1 MHEKIEERGFVHGK
15 METFQFLLETFQ
27 CSATSTKRGNAK
39 VNSKNSTG
47 YQTSRQVRNQM
58 WTRVKRDYELYL
70 FLLPII
76 IIYLVFKY
84 YPMYGVQIAFKDFS
98 PSQGIWGS
106 EWVGLQHF
114 IDFFNSY
121 NFWSII
127 TNTITLSFLSL
138 LFGFPVPIIIA
149 IMLNQMLGKRYKKF
163 IQTVIYAPHFISTVV
178 LVGMLHVFLSPNS
191 GIVNHLITW
200 LGGEPVLFMADEGWF
215 RPLYI
220 LSGIW
225 QETGFAT
232 IIYLAALAGV
242 NPELHEAAIMDG
254 ASKWKR
260 VWYVD
265 IPSILPTIVIL
276 LILALGNIMSIGFEK
291 AFLMQ
296 NDLNYATSN
305 ILPTYVYEMGIQKAQ
320 YSFSTAVG
328 LFNSIINIILIVTVN
343 RIAKRLT
350 ETSLW

>member
-1 MHEKIEERGFVHGK
+1 MKVQSVEVDAKPYR
-15 METFQFLLETFQ
+15 
-27 CSATSTKRGNAK
+27 AKRGLGAK
-39 VNSKNSTG
+39 IK
-47 YQTSRQVRNQM
+47 RN
-58 WTRVKRDYELYL
+58 YELYL
-70 FLLPII
+70 FLVPIVVL
-76 IIYLVFKY
+76 YALFRY

-98 PSQGIWGS
+98 PSLGIWGS
-106 EWVGLQHF
+106 EWVGFHHF
-114 IDFFNSY
+114 IEFFEAY
-121 NFWSII
+121 NFWPIMS
-127 TNTITLSFLSL
+127 NTLSLSFLSL
-138 LFGFPVPIIIA
+138 LLGFPAPILIA
-149 IMLNQMLGKRYKKF
+149 LMLNQMLSERYKRV
-163 IQTVIYAPHFISTVV
+163 IQTVIYAPHFISIVV
-178 LVGMLHVFLSPNS
+178 LVGMMNVFLSPNS
-191 GIVNHLITW
+191 GIVNHIIGW
-200 LGGEPVLFMADEGWF
+200 FGGSPVLFMADEGWF

-242 NPELHEAAIMDG
+242 NPELHEAAIVDG

-260 VWYVD
+260 VVHVD
-265 IPSILPTIVIL
+265 IPGILPTIVIL
-276 LILALGNIMSIGFEK
+276 LILALGNVMSIGFEK

-296 NDLNYATSN
+296 NDLNYAASN

-343 RIAKRLT
+343 RIARRLT

>member
-1 MHEKIEERGFVHGK
+1 M
-15 METFQFLLETFQ
+15 
-27 CSATSTKRGNAK
+27 
-39 VNSKNSTG
+39 VNSSDSGADQPMVKVKHKTWTQIKRN
-47 YQTSRQVRNQM
+47 YQ
-58 WTRVKRDYELYL
+58 LYL

-76 IIYLVFKY
+76 LVYLVFKY

-98 PSQGIWGS
+98 PSQGVWGS
-106 EWVGLQHF
+106 EWVGFKHF
-114 IDFFNSY
+114 IDFFDSY
-121 NFWSII
+121 NFWTII
-127 TNTITLSFLSL
+127 TNTLSLSFLSL
-138 LFGFPVPIIIA
+138 LFGFPAPIIIA

-178 LVGMLHVFLSPNS
+178 LVGMLSVFLSPNS
-191 GIVNHLITW
+191 GIVNHIIALF
-200 LGGEPVLFMADEGWF
+200 GGEPILFMADEGWF

-225 QETGFAT
+225 QETGFST

-265 IPSILPTIVIL
+265 IPGILPTIVIL

-296 NDLNYATSN
+296 NDLNYAASN
-305 ILPTYVYEMGIQKAQ
+305 IIPTYVYELGIQKAQ

-328 LFNSIINIILIVTVN
+328 LFNSVINIILIVTVN
-343 RIAKRLT
+343 RIARKLT

>member
-1 MHEKIEERGFVHGK
+1 MNSRTSELDHSTIKPNRKIW
-15 METFQFLLETFQ
+15 
-27 CSATSTKRGNAK
+27 
-39 VNSKNSTG
+39 
-47 YQTSRQVRNQM
+47 NQI
-58 WTRVKRDYELYL
+58 KRDYELYL

-84 YPMYGVQIAFKDFS
+84 YPMYGIQIAFKDFS
-98 PSQGIWGS
+98 PSRGIWGS
-106 EWVGLQHF
+106 EWVGFKHF
-114 IDFFNSY
+114 IDFFDSY
-121 NFWSII
+121 NFWTIM
-127 TNTITLSFLSL
+127 TNTLTLSVLSL
-138 LFGFPVPIIIA
+138 VFSFPAPIIIA
-149 IMLNQMLGKRYKKF
+149 IMLNQMLAKRYKK
-163 IQTVIYAPHFISTVV
+163 IVQTVIYAPHFISTVV
-178 LVGMLHVFLSPNS
+178 LVGMLNVFLSPNS
-191 GIVNHLITW
+191 GIVNHIIT
-200 LGGEPVLFMADEGWF
+200 LFGGDPIMFLADEGWF

-220 LSGIW
+220 LSGVW

-260 VWYVD
+260 VMHVD

-276 LILALGNIMSIGFEK
+276 LILALGNIMGIGFEK

-305 ILPTYVYEMGIQKAQ
+305 IIPTYVYEIGIQKAQ
-320 YSFSTAVG
+320 YSFSTAIG
-328 LFNSIINIILIVTVN
+328 LFNSVVNIILIVTVN
-343 RIAKRLT
+343 RIAKKLT

>member
-1 MHEKIEERGFVHGK
+1 MNSSDSGVD
-15 METFQFLLETFQ
+15 QPLVQ
-27 CSATSTKRGNAK
+27 AKRK
-39 VNSKNSTG
+39 TWV
-47 YQTSRQVRNQM
+47 Q
-58 WTRVKRDYELYL
+58 VKRNYELYL
-70 FLLPII
+70 FLLPILLV
-76 IIYLVFKY
+76 YLVFKY

-106 EWVGLQHF
+106 EWVGFKHF
-114 IDFFNSY
+114 IDFFDSY
-121 NFWSII
+121 NFWTII
-127 TNTITLSFLSL
+127 SNTLTLSFLSL
-138 LFGFPVPIIIA
+138 VFGFPAPVIIA
-149 IMLNQMLGKRYKKF
+149 ILLNQMLGKRYKKF

-178 LVGMLHVFLSPNS
+178 LVGMLNVFLSPNS
-191 GIVNHLITW
+191 GIVNHLIT
-200 LGGEPVLFMADEGWF
+200 LFGGEPILFMANEGWF

-225 QETGFAT
+225 QETGFST

-265 IPSILPTIVIL
+265 IPGILPTIVIL

-296 NDLNYATSN
+296 SDLNYATSN
-305 ILPTYVYEMGIQKAQ
+305 IIPTYVYELGIQKAQ

-328 LFNSIINIILIVTVN
+328 LFNSVINIILIVTVN
-343 RIAKRLT
+343 RVARKLT

>member
-1 MHEKIEERGFVHGK
+1 MNSRTSEWDHSTIKPNRKIW
-15 METFQFLLETFQ
+15 
-27 CSATSTKRGNAK
+27 
-39 VNSKNSTG
+39 
-47 YQTSRQVRNQM
+47 NQI
-58 WTRVKRDYELYL
+58 KRDYELYL

-84 YPMYGVQIAFKDFS
+84 YPMYGIQIAFKDFS
-98 PSQGIWGS
+98 PSRGIWGS
-106 EWVGLQHF
+106 EWVGFKHF
-114 IDFFNSY
+114 IDFFDSY
-121 NFWSII
+121 NFWTIM
-127 TNTITLSFLSL
+127 TNTLTLSVLSL
-138 LFGFPVPIIIA
+138 VFSFPAPIIIA
-149 IMLNQMLGKRYKKF
+149 IMLNQMLAKRYKK
-163 IQTVIYAPHFISTVV
+163 IVQTVIYAPHFISTVV
-178 LVGMLHVFLSPNS
+178 LVGMLNVFLSPNS
-191 GIVNHLITW
+191 GIVNHIITW
-200 LGGEPVLFMADEGWF
+200 FGGDPIMFLADEGWF

-220 LSGIW
+220 LSGVW

-260 VWYVD
+260 VMHVD

-276 LILALGNIMSIGFEK
+276 LILALGNIMGIGFEK

-305 ILPTYVYEMGIQKAQ
+305 IIPTYVYEIGIQKAQ

-328 LFNSIINIILIVTVN
+328 LFNSVVNIILIVTVN
-343 RIAKRLT
+343 RIAKKLT

>member
-1 MHEKIEERGFVHGK
+1 MNSRTSEWDHSTIKPNRKIW
-15 METFQFLLETFQ
+15 
-27 CSATSTKRGNAK
+27 
-39 VNSKNSTG
+39 
-47 YQTSRQVRNQM
+47 NQI
-58 WTRVKRDYELYL
+58 KRDYELYL

-84 YPMYGVQIAFKDFS
+84 YPMYGIQIAFKDFS
-98 PSQGIWGS
+98 PSRGIWGS
-106 EWVGLQHF
+106 EWVGFKHF
-114 IDFFNSY
+114 IDFFDSY
-121 NFWSII
+121 NFWTIM
-127 TNTITLSFLSL
+127 TNTLTLSALSL
-138 LFGFPVPIIIA
+138 VFSFPAPIIIA
-149 IMLNQMLGKRYKKF
+149 IMLNQMLAKRYKK
-163 IQTVIYAPHFISTVV
+163 IVQTVIYAPHFISTVV
-178 LVGMLHVFLSPNS
+178 LVGMLNVFLSPNS
-191 GIVNHLITW
+191 GIVNHIITW
-200 LGGEPVLFMADEGWF
+200 FGGDPIMFLADEGWF

-220 LSGIW
+220 LSGVW

-260 VWYVD
+260 VMHVD

-276 LILALGNIMSIGFEK
+276 LILALGNIMGIGFEK

-305 ILPTYVYEMGIQKAQ
+305 IIPTYVYEIGIQKAQ

-328 LFNSIINIILIVTVN
+328 LFNSVVNIILIVTVN
-343 RIAKRLT
+343 RIAKKLT

>member
-1 MHEKIEERGFVHGK
+1 MKVQSVEVDAKPYR
-15 METFQFLLETFQ
+15 
-27 CSATSTKRGNAK
+27 AKRGLGAK
-39 VNSKNSTG
+39 IK
-47 YQTSRQVRNQM
+47 RN
-58 WTRVKRDYELYL
+58 YELYL
-70 FLLPII
+70 FLVPIVVL
-76 IIYLVFKY
+76 YALFRY

-98 PSQGIWGS
+98 PSRGIWDS
-106 EWVGLQHF
+106 EWVGLHHF
-114 IDFFNSY
+114 IEFFEAY
-121 NFWSII
+121 NFWPIMS
-127 TNTITLSFLSL
+127 NTLSLSFLSL
-138 LFGFPVPIIIA
+138 LLGFPAPILIA
-149 IMLNQMLGKRYKKF
+149 LMLNQMLSERYKRV
-163 IQTVIYAPHFISTVV
+163 IQTVIYAPHFISIVV
-178 LVGMLHVFLSPNS
+178 LVGMMNVFLSPNS
-191 GIVNHLITW
+191 GIVNHIIGW
-200 LGGEPVLFMADEGWF
+200 FGGSPVLFMADEGWF

-242 NPELHEAAIMDG
+242 NPELHEAAIVDG

-260 VWYVD
+260 VVHVD
-265 IPSILPTIVIL
+265 IPGILPTIVIL
-276 LILALGNIMSIGFEK
+276 LILALGNVMSIGFEK

-296 NDLNYATSN
+296 NDLNYAASN

-343 RIAKRLT
+343 RIARRLT

>member
-1 MHEKIEERGFVHGK
+1 MNSRTSEWDHSTIKPNRKIW
-15 METFQFLLETFQ
+15 
-27 CSATSTKRGNAK
+27 
-39 VNSKNSTG
+39 
-47 YQTSRQVRNQM
+47 NQI
-58 WTRVKRDYELYL
+58 KRDYELYL

-84 YPMYGVQIAFKDFS
+84 YPMYGIQIAFKDFS
-98 PSQGIWGS
+98 PSRGIWGS
-106 EWVGLQHF
+106 EWVGFKHF
-114 IDFFNSY
+114 IDFFDSY
-121 NFWSII
+121 NFWTIM
-127 TNTITLSFLSL
+127 TNTLTLSALSL
-138 LFGFPVPIIIA
+138 VFSFPAPIIIA
-149 IMLNQMLGKRYKKF
+149 IMLNQMLAKRYKK
-163 IQTVIYAPHFISTVV
+163 IVQTVIYAPHFISTVV
-178 LVGMLHVFLSPNS
+178 LVGMLNVFLSPNS
-191 GIVNHLITW
+191 GIVNHIITW
-200 LGGEPVLFMADEGWF
+200 FGGDPIMFLADEGWF

-220 LSGIW
+220 LSGVW

-260 VWYVD
+260 VMHVD

-276 LILALGNIMSIGFEK
+276 LILALGNIMGIGFEK

-305 ILPTYVYEMGIQKAQ
+305 IIPTYVYEIGIQKAQ
-320 YSFSTAVG
+320 YSFSTAIG
-328 LFNSIINIILIVTVN
+328 LFNSVVNIILIVTVN
-343 RIAKRLT
+343 RIAKKLT

>member
-1 MHEKIEERGFVHGK
+1 MSVNEAGEGRSKTRERSKTWVNI
-15 METFQFLLETFQ
+15 
-27 CSATSTKRGNAK
+27 KRN
-39 VNSKNSTG
+39 
-47 YQTSRQVRNQM
+47 
-58 WTRVKRDYELYL
+58 YELYL

-76 IIYLVFKY
+76 LIYLVFRY

-98 PSQGIWGS
+98 PSRGIWGS

-114 IDFFNSY
+114 KDFFEAY
-121 NFWSII
+121 NFWPIME
-127 TNTITLSFLSL
+127 NTLMLSFLSL
-138 LFGFPVPIIIA
+138 ICSFPVPIVIA

-191 GIVNHLITW
+191 GIVNHIIAW
-200 LGGEPVLFMADEGWF
+200 FGGEPVLFMADEGWF

-225 QETGFAT
+225 QETGFST

-242 NPELHEAAIMDG
+242 NPELHEAAIVDG

-265 IPSILPTIVIL
+265 IPSILPTIIIL

-296 NDLNYATSN
+296 SDLNYATSN
-305 ILPTYVYEMGIQKAQ
+305 IIPTYVYEMGIQKAQ

-328 LFNSIINIILIVTVN
+328 LFNSVINIILIVIVN
-343 RIAKRLT
+343 RIAKKLT

>member
-1 MHEKIEERGFVHGK
+1 MNSR
-15 METFQFLLETFQ
+15 
-27 CSATSTKRGNAK
+27 TSMADSSLIKPKRK
-39 VNSKNSTG
+39 RW
-47 YQTSRQVRNQM
+47 SRI
-58 WTRVKRDYELYL
+58 KRDYELYL
-70 FLLPII
+70 FLLPILI
-76 IIYLVFKY
+76 LYLVFKY
-84 YPMYGVQIAFKDFS
+84 YPMYGVLIAFKDFS

-114 IDFFNSY
+114 KDFFDAY
-121 NFWSII
+121 NFWAII
-127 TNTITLSFLSL
+127 KNTLTLSFLSL
-138 LFGFPVPIIIA
+138 LFGFPAPIIIA
-149 IMLNQMLGKRYKKF
+149 IMLNQMLGKTYKKF
-163 IQTVIYAPHFISTVV
+163 VQTVIYAPHFISTVV
-178 LVGMLHVFLSPNS
+178 LVGMLNVFLSPNS
-191 GIVNHLITW
+191 GIVNHIITW
-200 LGGEPVLFMADEGWF
+200 LGGEPILFMADAGWF

-260 VWYVD
+260 VWHVD

-296 NDLNYATSN
+296 SDLNYATSN
-305 ILPTYVYEMGIQKAQ
+305 IIPTYVYEMGIQKAQ

-328 LFNSIINIILIVTVN
+328 LFNSFINIILIFTVN
-343 RIAKRLT
+343 RIAKKLT

>member
-1 MHEKIEERGFVHGK
+1 MR
-15 METFQFLLETFQ
+15 M
-27 CSATSTKRGNAK
+27 
-39 VNSKNSTG
+39 NSRDFGGDPPLIKENRKTWS
-47 YQTSRQVRNQM
+47 
-58 WTRVKRDYELYL
+58 RVKRDYELYL

-76 IIYLVFKY
+76 LVYLLFKY

-106 EWVGLQHF
+106 EWVGFRHF
-114 IDFFNSY
+114 VDFFNSY
-121 NFWSII
+121 NFWAII
-127 TNTITLSFLSL
+127 ENTLTLSFLSL
-138 LFGFPVPIIIA
+138 VFSFPAPIIIA

-191 GIVNHLITW
+191 GIVNHIITW
-200 LGGEPVLFMADEGWF
+200 FGGEPILFMADEGWF

-242 NPELHEAAIMDG
+242 NPELHEAAIVDG

-276 LILALGNIMSIGFEK
+276 LILALGNVMSIGFEK

-296 NDLNYATSN
+296 SDLNYATSN
-305 ILPTYVYEMGIQKAQ
+305 IIPTYVYELGIQKAQ

-328 LFNSIINIILIVTVN
+328 LFNSVINIILIVIVN
-343 RIAKRLT
+343 RIAKKLT

>member
-1 MHEKIEERGFVHGK
+1 MKIFFYKKGSVMMNSR
-15 METFQFLLETFQ
+15 
-27 CSATSTKRGNAK
+27 TSEWDH
-39 VNSKNSTG
+39 STIKPN
-47 YQTSRQVRNQM
+47 RKIWNQI
-58 WTRVKRDYELYL
+58 KRDYELYL

-84 YPMYGVQIAFKDFS
+84 YPMYGIQIAFKDFS
-98 PSQGIWGS
+98 PSRGIWGS
-106 EWVGLQHF
+106 EWVGFKHF
-114 IDFFNSY
+114 IDFFDSY
-121 NFWSII
+121 NFWTIM
-127 TNTITLSFLSL
+127 TNTLTLSALSL
-138 LFGFPVPIIIA
+138 VFSFPAPIIIA
-149 IMLNQMLGKRYKKF
+149 IMLNQMLAKRYKK
-163 IQTVIYAPHFISTVV
+163 IVQTVIYAPHFISTVV
-178 LVGMLHVFLSPNS
+178 LVGMLNVFLSPNS
-191 GIVNHLITW
+191 GIVNHIITW
-200 LGGEPVLFMADEGWF
+200 FGGDPIMFLADEGWF

-220 LSGIW
+220 LSGVW

-260 VWYVD
+260 VMHVD

-276 LILALGNIMSIGFEK
+276 LILALGNIMGIGFEK

-305 ILPTYVYEMGIQKAQ
+305 IIPTYVYEIGIQKAQ

-328 LFNSIINIILIVTVN
+328 LFNSVVNIILIVTVN
-343 RIAKRLT
+343 RIAKKLT

>member
-1 MHEKIEERGFVHGK
+1 MKISFYKKGSVVMNSR
-15 METFQFLLETFQ
+15 
-27 CSATSTKRGNAK
+27 TSELDH
-39 VNSKNSTG
+39 STIKPN
-47 YQTSRQVRNQM
+47 RKIWNQI
-58 WTRVKRDYELYL
+58 KRDYELYL

-84 YPMYGVQIAFKDFS
+84 YPMYGIQIAFKDFS
-98 PSQGIWGS
+98 PSRGIWGS
-106 EWVGLQHF
+106 EWVGFKHF
-114 IDFFNSY
+114 IDFFDSY
-121 NFWSII
+121 NFWTIM
-127 TNTITLSFLSL
+127 TNTLTLSVLSL
-138 LFGFPVPIIIA
+138 VFSFPAPIIIA
-149 IMLNQMLGKRYKKF
+149 IMLNQMLAKRYKK
-163 IQTVIYAPHFISTVV
+163 IVQTVIYAPHFISTVV
-178 LVGMLHVFLSPNS
+178 LVGMLNVFLSPNS
-191 GIVNHLITW
+191 GIVNHIIT
-200 LGGEPVLFMADEGWF
+200 LFGGDPIMFLADEGWF

-220 LSGIW
+220 LSGVW

-260 VWYVD
+260 VMHVD

-276 LILALGNIMSIGFEK
+276 LILALGNIMGIGFEK

-305 ILPTYVYEMGIQKAQ
+305 IIPTYVYEIGIQKAQ
-320 YSFSTAVG
+320 YSFSTAIG
-328 LFNSIINIILIVTVN
+328 LFNSVVNIILIVTVN
-343 RIAKRLT
+343 RIAKKLT